1 MNNFNTYINNIIN
14 ESILDITRNSLDPTV
29 FEFPD
34 DRPPIMH
41 PMIKTQIMADIE
53 KIKEV
58 TKVVVYFV
66 VGSILTKKYSPHSDI
81 DVNVQIDVPDDN
93 LMLRIFD
100 LIRHLNGKLAAG
112 TTHPINY
119 YVIKSTYD
127 LGNTNAAYD
136 VANEAWV
143 KEPEDI
149 DLNVKKYMERFQN
162 SVNGIDFNTAELR
175 RDIIDYE
182 ALQDMDTTQINDLKE
197 KTQEKLQEIE
207 DGVEALVRSYKN
219 VTTLRR
225 QAFDRDMS
233 PTEIRKYGKK
243 NKLPENVIYKLLER
257 YYYFDFIKKLKEIL
271 SDDKITDQEIKIIK
285 KSGKDLWK

>member
-34 DRPPIMH
+34 DKPPIMH
-41 PMIKTQIMADIE
+41 PMIKTQIMTDIE
-53 KIKEV
+53 KFKEV

-81 DVNVQIDVPDDN
+81 DVNVQIDVSDDN

-100 LIRHLNGKLAAG
+100 LIKHLNGNLAAG

-119 YVIKSTYD
+119 YAVKSTYD

-136 VANEAWV
+136 VANEAWI

-182 ALQDMDTTQINDLKE
+182 ALQDMDTTQINELKE

-219 VTTLRR
+219 VTSLRK
-225 QAFDRDMS
+225 QAFDKDMS